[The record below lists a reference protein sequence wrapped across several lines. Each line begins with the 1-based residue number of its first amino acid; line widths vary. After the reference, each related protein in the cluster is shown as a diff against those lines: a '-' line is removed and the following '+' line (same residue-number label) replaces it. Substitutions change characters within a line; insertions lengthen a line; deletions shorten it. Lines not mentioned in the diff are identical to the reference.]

1 MNRVDRIRNLSS
13 RRFLRNLDTDDKNI
27 INNNVSITTN
37 NIINT
42 KNIINYINYI
52 NYLSILFIIFLF
64 NSEIKR

>member
-37 NIINT
+37 TITNT
-42 KNIINYINYI
+42 KNIINYI

-64 NSEIKR
+64 NSEIER